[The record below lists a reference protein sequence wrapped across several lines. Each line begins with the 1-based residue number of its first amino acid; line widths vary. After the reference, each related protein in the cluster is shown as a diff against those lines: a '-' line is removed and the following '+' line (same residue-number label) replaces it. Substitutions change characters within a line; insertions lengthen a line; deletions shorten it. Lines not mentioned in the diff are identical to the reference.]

1 MCFIFYF
8 IFKDLHEREITDYKM
23 KLHSLESE
31 VDKLQARLDKALTE
45 KDKLE
50 AKLEY
55 SQAELGKSKAEIDK
69 HDSTSMGRYNEYS
82 EWRQKYNKA
91 EMEVDRLR

>member
-1 MCFIFYF
+1 M
-8 IFKDLHEREITDYKM
+8 KVEIKINQ
-23 KLHSLESE
+23 KKE
-31 VDKLQARLDKALTE
+31 LTGF
-45 KDKLE
+45 
-50 AKLEY
+50 

-91 EMEVDRLR
+91 EMEVDRMR